1 MELYI
6 GRNRSLSPGSAT
18 PQNRC
23 MTTWAILQGIGIGF
37 AIAAPVGPIGLL
49 CIRRTLHHGPVVGIA
64 TGLGAATA
72 DAMYGLVAAG
82 GLGLAAWLIGHAA
95 ALSIVGALLLA
106 WLGVESLRA
115 FLRKSGAAAEAVGDA
130 GTPRTSASVA
140 FASTFA
146 LTASNPMT
154 ILSFVGVIAAFGAS
168 GAGAGASAWLL
179 VAGVF
184 LGSALWWLILVSLV
198 RLAHRAFSPRALRWV
213 DLATALILLGT
224 AAWVAGKAL
233 GQ

>member
-1 MELYI
+1 M
-6 GRNRSLSPGSAT
+6 A
-18 PQNRC
+18 PQNHC
-23 MTTWAILQGIGIGF
+23 MTTLAILQGIGIGF

-49 CIRRTLHHGPVVGIA
+49 CIRRTLHHGPVVGLA

-72 DAMYGLVAAG
+72 DAMYGVVAAG

-106 WLGVESLRA
+106 WLGAESLRA
-115 FLRKSGAAAEAVGDA
+115 FLRKSGASTGGDGNAE
-130 GTPRTSASVA
+130 TPRTSPSVA

-154 ILSFVGVIAAFGAS
+154 ILSFVGVIAALGAT
-168 GAGAGASAWLL
+168 GAGTGASAWLL

-198 RLAHRAFSPRALRWV
+198 RLAHRAFPARALRWV
-213 DLATALILLGT
+213 DLATAMILLGT
-224 AAWVAGKAL
+224 AAWVAARAL
-233 GQ
+233 A

>member
-1 MELYI
+1 MT
-6 GRNRSLSPGSAT
+6 SL
-18 PQNRC
+18 
-23 MTTWAILQGIGIGF
+23 AILQGIGIGF

-49 CIRRTLHHGPVVGIA
+49 CIRRTLHHGAVVGLA

-72 DAMYGLVAAG
+72 DAMYGVVAAG
-82 GLGLAAWLIGHAA
+82 GLGLAAWLIGHAT
-95 ALSIVGALLLA
+95 ALSVVGALLLA
-106 WLGVESLRA
+106 WLGLESLRA
-115 FLRKSGAAAEAVGDA
+115 FLRKSAGGAGPTGEAQ
-130 GTPRTSASVA
+130 TPRTSPSVA

-154 ILSFVGVIAAFGAS
+154 ILSFVGVIAALGAT
-168 GAGAGASAWLL
+168 GAGAGARAWLL

-213 DLATALILLGT
+213 DLATALVLLGT
-224 AAWVAGKAL
+224 AAWVATRAW
-233 GQ
+233 QT

>member
-1 MELYI
+1 
-6 GRNRSLSPGSAT
+6 
-18 PQNRC
+18 
-23 MTTWAILQGIGIGF
+23 MTTWALLQGIGIGF
-37 AIAAPVGPIGLL
+37 AIAAPVGPIGML
-49 CIRRTLHHGPVVGIA
+49 CIRRTLHHGPVVGLA

-95 ALSIVGALLLA
+95 ALSIVGAVLLA
-106 WLGVESLRA
+106 WLGWESLRA
-115 FLRKSGAAAEAVGDA
+115 FLRKAGAAASADA
-130 GTPRTSASVA
+130 GADTPRTSPTVA

-154 ILSFVGVIAAFGAS
+154 ILSFVGVIAALGATA
-168 GAGAGASAWLL
+168 AGAGGAAWLL

-184 LGSALWWLILVSLV
+184 LGSALWWLILVSVV
-198 RLAHRAFSPRALRWV
+198 RLAHRALSPRALRWV

-224 AAWVAGKAL
+224 AAWVAARAL
-233 GQ
+233 GA